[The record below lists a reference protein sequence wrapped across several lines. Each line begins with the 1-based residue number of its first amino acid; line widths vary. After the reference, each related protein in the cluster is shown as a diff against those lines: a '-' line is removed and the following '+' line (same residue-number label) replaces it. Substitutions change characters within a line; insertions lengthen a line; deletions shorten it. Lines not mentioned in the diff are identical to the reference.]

1 MIKGIN
7 KKNICRNRKYS
18 MTNWILGNRKEVK
31 DAWNFGLEWM
41 AIYTSKSRKKKKER
55 KRKGNLLEGE
65 RGRKESKLSS
75 GNVDFD
81 IVK

>member
-1 MIKGIN
+1 MLE
-7 KKNICRNRKYS
+7 
-18 MTNWILGNRKEVK
+18 IL
-31 DAWNFGLEWM
+31 ALSEWQYILLR
-41 AIYTSKSRKKKKER
+41 AEKKKKER

-81 IVK
+81 IVR

>member
-1 MIKGIN
+1 
-7 KKNICRNRKYS
+7 
-18 MTNWILGNRKEVK
+18 
-31 DAWNFGLEWM
+31 M